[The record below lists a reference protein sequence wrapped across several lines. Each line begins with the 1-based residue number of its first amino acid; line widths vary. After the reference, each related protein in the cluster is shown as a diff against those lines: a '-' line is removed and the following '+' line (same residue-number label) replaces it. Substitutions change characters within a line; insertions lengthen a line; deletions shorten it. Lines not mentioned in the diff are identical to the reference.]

1 MKLAKVFSNGMVLQ
15 RQKPVYIWGES
26 QPNQMVRAEI
36 QGKSAEVMADET
48 GHFCLKIEPL
58 EASASEML
66 QVSDGIETMTLEDIA
81 IAEVY
86 IWIIRATPLMVQA
99 LYGYFVIPKLVG
111 VDISSTIVG
120 IGVIALNSGAF
131 ISEIV
136 KGALMGIDPGQKEA
150 GASLGLTSSQT
161 MLHLIIPPAFKS
173 ALPALFNQFITSVK
187 DTALLSAIAV
197 NEITHQ
203 AQAYAALSFKAI
215 PTYTALRFSPLSLLQ
230 ISLHSSDSM
239 SLPDFSGSMHR
250 RIFHFP
256 TRQYPEDPTVLPY
269 ISFLTCLNVSDQFF
283 HHFRLCCPACTESDR
298 TFCIRYL
305 LPEFKHIF
313 FF

>member
-1 MKLAKVFSNGMVLQ
+1 MNMKFLDVLLPMMFDGLKLTILIAVVGIGIGFLIGSLCGYLLQ
-15 RQKPVYIWGES
+15 SKYKI
-26 QPNQMVRAEI
+26 
-36 QGKSAEVMADET
+36 GK
-48 GHFCLKIEPL
+48 
-58 EASASEML
+58 
-66 QVSDGIETMTLEDIA
+66 A

-99 LYGYFVIPKLVG
+99 LYGYLFG

-150 GASLGLTSSQT
+150 GASLGLTSTQT
-161 MLHLIIPPAFKS
+161 MLHLVIPPAFKS

-215 PTYTALRFSPLSLLQ
+215 PTYTALAVFYLIILSILIIVQKQ
-230 ISLHSSDSM
+230 IERKM
-239 SLPDFSGSMHR
+239 R
-250 RIFHFP
+250 
-256 TRQYPEDPTVLPY
+256 
-269 ISFLTCLNVSDQFF
+269 
-283 HHFRLCCPACTESDR
+283 
-298 TFCIRYL
+298 
-305 LPEFKHIF
+305 
-313 FF
+313 